1 MSTNKHAA
9 IRYQALDKCF
19 SNFNRRFYINDL
31 IDECNKA
38 IYQLKG
44 IENGVKRRQIYDDI
58 KFMESEEGYA
68 IPLDKIRDGKRNY
81 YRYSDKNFSI
91 NHQPLNQMEAEQL
104 KNTILMLNR
113 FKGLPQFDWMG
124 EVLTKFEHAF
134 KLNTT
139 VETVVSFE
147 QNQYLKG
154 LEYFTDLFNAIV
166 NKQVLK
172 IKYKPAFCSNKEY
185 ILHPYHLKQYNN
197 RWFLFGLSISAEQNL
212 IMNMAIDRIEEYTI
226 INQPY
231 IDNTEIDF
239 NEYFDDVIGV
249 TVPKNEQIE
258 TIRLKVDKQRYNYI
272 ESKPIHPSQ
281 KEITKE
287 KTADSVV
294 IELKIIPNYEFETLL
309 LGFADSIEIL
319 KPQSL
324 REKITLRAKKIIEK
338 NIRSADGMHERE

>member
-19 SNFNRRFYINDL
+19 SNFGRQFYIDDL
-31 IDECNKA
+31 IRECNKA

-44 IENGVKRRQIYDDI
+44 IEDGVKRRQVFDDI
-58 KFMESEEGYA
+58 NFMESEEGYA
-68 IPLDKIRDGKRNY
+68 IPLDRIKDGRKIY

-104 KNTILMLNR
+104 KNTLLMLNR

-124 EVLTKFEHAF
+124 EVFTRFEHAF
-134 KLNTT
+134 KLNST

-154 LEYFTDLFNAIV
+154 LEHFTDLFNTIV
-166 NKQVLK
+166 NKQVMK
-172 IKYKPAFCSNKEY
+172 IKYKPAFGSEKEY

-197 RWFLFGLSISAEQNL
+197 RWFLFGLSISTEQNQ

-226 INQPY
+226 INQSY
-231 IDNTEIDF
+231 IDNIKIDF

-249 TVPKNEQIE
+249 TVPKDKQIE
-258 TIRLKVDKQRYNYI
+258 TIRLRIDRHRYNYI
-272 ESKPIHPSQ
+272 ESKPFHPSQ
-281 KEITKE
+281 KEINKE
-287 KTADSVV
+287 RTVDSVV
-294 IELKIIPNYEFETLL
+294 IELKLIPNYEFETLL

-319 KPQSL
+319 EPQRL
-324 REKITLRAKKIIEK
+324 QETILARAKKVLEK
-338 NIRSADGMHERE
+338 NIRCADVMHNNF